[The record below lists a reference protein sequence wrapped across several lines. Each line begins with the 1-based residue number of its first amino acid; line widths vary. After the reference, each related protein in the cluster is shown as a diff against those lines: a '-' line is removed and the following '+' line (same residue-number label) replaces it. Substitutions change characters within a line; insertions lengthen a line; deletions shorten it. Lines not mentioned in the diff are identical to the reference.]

1 MINYFYKINYDKNN
15 NAKYLVEKI
24 IMQNKNIIS
33 KDILY
38 FSKKNLAILLKT
50 LDSNQYSLPDN
61 RELIYDKLISGN
73 LNYP

>member
-1 MINYFYKINYDKNN
+1 MIHYFYKINVDKNKK
-15 NAKYLVEKI
+15 KYLVEKL

-38 FSKKNLAILLKT
+38 FSKKNLYTLIKN
-50 LDSNQYSLPDN
+50 LDSTQYSLPDN
-61 RELIYDKLISGN
+61 NDLIYNKLISGN